1 MSSDFGDESGEKL
14 VDWMLDSGQ
23 DAGDAF
29 MCSSAERL
37 KSAFHRART
46 SSSALGDGAS
56 EERPEWAKLS
66 MADFEELPGYD
77 SLKELIDERLDAD
90 AIEHDFFR
98 DEQRREWL
106 LFKVEDAPDVS
117 EAFRDLEQQ
126 TDKALEKSLQKRGKT
141 REQVRDEESL
151 ETRAKAAR
159 EASRSMDSGRDRERV
174 LERFEMRSK

>member
-14 VDWMLDSGQ
+14 VDWMLYIGQ

-46 SSSALGDGAS
+46 GSSALGDGAS
-56 EERPEWAKLS
+56 EETPRWAKLS
-66 MADFEELPGYD
+66 MADFEELPEYE
-77 SLKELIDERLDAD
+77 SLKDLIDGRLDAD
-90 AIEHDFFR
+90 AIEHDFYR
-98 DEQRREWL
+98 DEEQREWL

-126 TDKALEKSLQKRGKT
+126 TEKALDESLRKRGKT
-141 REQVRDEESL
+141 REQVRDEERL
-151 ETRAKAAR
+151 EVRAKAAR
-159 EASRSMDSGRDRERV
+159 EASRAIEAGRDKERM